1 MPEVLPYRDMG
12 SSLHAPTPAD
22 SGPPAWFDPAV
33 LAATCGGVGRIPFA
47 PGTFGAALG
56 VAVAVAIGRLGLP
69 FAAEVAIVAAIN
81 AVGVP
86 ICTAAARRLGRGAD
100 PGAIVYDEMASVP
113 LGLLAV
119 PATARTSLPDGLP
132 LLVAAFAFHRLFDI
146 TKPFPCRRLEHLPAG
161 LGIMADDWGAAAWM
175 AVALAACRWCGWL

>member
-1 MPEVLPYRDMG
+1 MG
-12 SSLHAPTPAD
+12 SSLASPTPDD
-22 SGPPAWFDPAV
+22 SGPSAWLAPAV
-33 LAATCGGVGRIPFA
+33 LAATCGGIGRIPVA

-56 VAVAVAIGRLGLP
+56 VAVAVIVGRLGLP
-69 FAAEVAIVAAIN
+69 FAAEVAAVVALN
-81 AVGVP
+81 AAGVP
-86 ICTAAARRLGRGAD
+86 ICTAAARRLGRGGD

-119 PATARTSLPDGLP
+119 PAAARTALPDSLP
-132 LLVAAFAFHRLFDI
+132 LLVAAFAIHRLFDI

-175 AVALAACRWCGWL
+175 AVALTACRWCGWL

>member
-1 MPEVLPYRDMG
+1 MKKVLPYRDMG
-12 SSLHAPTPAD
+12 SSLDTSTAAD

-33 LAATCGGVGRIPFA
+33 LAATCGGIGRIPFA
-47 PGTFGAALG
+47 PGTFGAAVG
-56 VAVAVAIGRLGLP
+56 VAVAVVMGRLGLP
-69 FAAEVAIVAAIN
+69 FATEAAAIAAIN
-81 AVGVP
+81 AIGVP
-86 ICTAAARRLGRGAD
+86 ICTAAARKLGRGAD

-119 PATARTSLPDGLP
+119 PAAARTSLPDSLP
-132 LLVAAFAFHRLFDI
+132 LLVAAFALHRLFDI

-161 LGIMADDWGAAAWM
+161 LGIMADDWGATAWM

>member
-1 MPEVLPYRDMG
+1 MG
-12 SSLHAPTPAD
+12 SSHDSPTPGEPA
-22 SGPPAWFDPAV
+22 PAAWFAPAV
-33 LAATCGGVGRIPFA
+33 VAATCGGIGRIPFA

-56 VAVAVAIGRLGLP
+56 VALAVILGRLGLP
-69 FAAEVAIVAAIN
+69 FAVEVAAVVAIN

-86 ICTAAARRLGRGAD
+86 ICTAAARRLGRGGD

-119 PATARTSLPDGLP
+119 PAAARTALPDSLP
-132 LLVAAFAFHRLFDI
+132 LLVAAFALHRLFDI

-175 AVALAACRWCGWL
+175 AVALTACRWCGWL